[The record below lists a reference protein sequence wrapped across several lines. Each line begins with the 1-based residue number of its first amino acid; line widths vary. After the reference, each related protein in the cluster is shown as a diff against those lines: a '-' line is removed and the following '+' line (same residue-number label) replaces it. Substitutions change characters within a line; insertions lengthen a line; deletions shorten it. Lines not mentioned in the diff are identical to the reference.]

1 MLTQKNVGQVK
12 PMFFVETRNDLVFS
26 ADTIITLFA
35 LNEKINHQLR
45 HEDVKKNT
53 FFYVLN
59 GVLRK
64 RLPMIS

>member
-53 FFYVLN
+53 FFMSLMECLERDY
-59 GVLRK
+59 R
-64 RLPMIS
+64 